1 MNIQHRGPGA
11 ADDPTGPTGPD
22 RYADARPVPG
32 IEFEELVGSRAAP
45 RQRAPR
51 WTMVVLAVGAAAATM
66 GLGGRLLGGPESRR
80 DADGIAVASADPGS
94 SAIPVHA
101 TPGRSTVGPS
111 EGADLPLGFA
121 VTQAA
126 IQGPSGNGRLIILG
140 FVPRQEPVSVR
151 LRDPDGSIAASLVV
165 QSRPVDLRERAGGPL
180 WAFEAMLEVPPTL
193 RLGGPEGRLLEVW
206 WVSASSV
213 TTICAIPLAGPGAHH
228 GAAMAMLPLALY
240 ARCR

>member
-1 MNIQHRGPGA
+1 MKIQHRGRGA
-11 ADDPTGPTGPD
+11 ADDPTDPTGPD
-22 RYADARPVPG
+22 LYADARPVPG
-32 IEFEELVGSRAAP
+32 VEFEELIGSPAAP

-80 DADGIAVASADPGS
+80 NADGVAAASADPRS

-111 EGADLPLGFA
+111 VGADLPLGFA

-126 IQGPSGNGRLIILG
+126 IQGPSGNGRLIVLG
-140 FVPRQEPVSVR
+140 FMPRQEPVSVR
-151 LRDPDGSIAASLVV
+151 LREPDGSIAASVVV
-165 QSRPVDLRERAGGPL
+165 QSRPVDLHERAGGAL
-180 WAFEAMLEVPPTL
+180 WAFEAVLEVPPTM

-206 WVSASSV
+206 WMSEPGV
-213 TTICAIPLAGPGAHH
+213 TTICAIPLAGPGARH
-228 GAAMAMLPLALY
+228 GAAMPMLPLPLY